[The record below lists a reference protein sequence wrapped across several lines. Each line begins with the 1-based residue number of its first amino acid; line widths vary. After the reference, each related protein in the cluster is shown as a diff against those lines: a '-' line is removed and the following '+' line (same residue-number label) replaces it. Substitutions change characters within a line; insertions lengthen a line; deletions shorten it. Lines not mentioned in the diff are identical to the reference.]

1 MISIDDLTVRFAGQE
16 ILRDIN
22 LVIETGKWTC
32 LVGPNGA
39 GKTTLLKT
47 LLGVYQYSGSIKDE
61 GVEVYQNQE
70 RNVAFVPQHPHI
82 PAGMTVMEYVMLG
95 RSKKDGWGR
104 ETKNGRDFVGQVL
117 TQTQLFGMQ
126 HRFVAQL
133 SGGEM
138 QRALIARALAQE
150 PKLILLDEPTSAL
163 DLHHQIS
170 VLNNIEILKEHGVT
184 ILSTM
189 HDITL
194 AAMYAENIV
203 VMHDGRVTL
212 AGSATS
218 VIHSPE
224 LRSAFDDRINVYTLD
239 GGRPVIMANKEY
251 LSERERPQTEA

>member
-1 MISIDDLTVRFAGQE
+1 MIRIQDLTVNFDGRPVLQ
-16 ILRDIN
+16 DISAD
-22 LVIETGKWTC
+22 IESGKWTC

-47 LLGVYQYSGSIKDE
+47 LLGVYQYSGSAQDE
-61 GVEVYQNQE
+61 GVEVYLNQK
-70 RNVAFVPQHPHI
+70 RNVAFVPQNPHI
-82 PAGMTVMEYVMLG
+82 PAGMTVGEYVMLG

-104 ETKNGRDFVGQVL
+104 ESKTGRSFVTEVL
-117 TQTQLFGMQ
+117 MQTQLFGMQ
-126 HRFVAQL
+126 HRYVAQL

-150 PKLILLDEPTSAL
+150 PNLILLDEPTSAL

-170 VLNNIEILKEHGVT
+170 VLNNIEILKDRGVT

-203 VMHDGRVTL
+203 VMVQGRVTVSGK
-212 AGSATS
+212 ASE

-239 GGRPVIMANKEY
+239 GGRPVVMAKKE
-251 LSERERPQTEA
+251 STTERGTQQKEV